1 MNTETP
7 RKSRRRRGPLI
18 SAAAVACA
26 AATAAAGLIA
36 LNTSDGGAGTAEA
49 APAAAGNAAKAA
61 GAGALIWRDEFN
73 RPAGTAP
80 DGGKWNVEVN
90 GDGGGN
96 GELQYYTNRRDNLAH
111 DGNGNMVITAR
122 KGNPGD
128 YQCHYGYCQYTSG
141 RMNTAGKFEHAYGR
155 FEARI
160 QIPIG
165 QGIWPAFW
173 MLGND
178 LGQVGWP
185 NSGEIDIMEN
195 IGSQPA
201 DVHGSLHGPG
211 YSGGNPI
218 TGSYYHPQGW
228 AFADT
233 FHTFAVE
240 WSPNSITWFVDGNA
254 YQTFTPADTRGNPW
268 VYDHP
273 FFMILNVA
281 VGGSWPGAPDAS
293 TQFPQQMKVDYVRV
307 YDLG

>member
-1 MNTETP
+1 MNTDTETP
-7 RKSRRRRGPLI
+7 RKNRRRRGPLI

-36 LNTSDGGAGTAEA
+36 LNTSDGAGSPEA
-49 APAAAGNAAKAA
+49 APVAADNAAKS
-61 GAGALIWRDEFN
+61 AGALIWRDEFN

-96 GELQYYTNRRDNLAH
+96 DELQYYTNRRDNLAH

-195 IGSQPA
+195 IGSKPA

-240 WSPNSITWFVDGNA
+240 WSPESITWFVDGNA

-281 VGGSWPGAPDAS
+281 VGGSWPGDPDAS
-293 TQFPQQMKVDYVRV
+293 TQFPQQMKIDYVRV

>member
-1 MNTETP
+1 MNTATP
-7 RKSRRRRGPLI
+7 RTRRRRRGLGL
-18 SAAAVACA
+18 SAAASVCA
-26 AATAAAGLIA
+26 VATAAAGLIA
-36 LNTSDGGAGTAEA
+36 LHTGDAPRSAAAE
-49 APAAAGNAAKAA
+49 PAAAAQAAA
-61 GAGALIWRDEFN
+61 GALVWSDEFN
-73 RPAGTAP
+73 AGAGTAP
-80 DGGKWNVEVN
+80 DPAKWNVEVN

-96 GELQYYTNRRDNLAH
+96 NELQYYTDSRDNLAH

-122 KGNPGD
+122 EGNPAGH
-128 YQCHYGYCQYTSG
+128 QCHYGHCQYTSG

-155 FEARI
+155 YEARI
-160 QIPIG
+160 QIPTG

-173 MLGND
+173 MLGGD
-178 LGQVGWP
+178 FGDVGWP
-185 NSGEIDIMEN
+185 DSGEIDIMEN
-195 IGSQPA
+195 IGSRPA

-240 WSPNSITWFVDGNA
+240 WSPESITWFVDGNA
-254 YQTFTPADTRGNPW
+254 YQTFTPADTGGDPW

-281 VGGSWPGAPDAS
+281 VGGSWPGSPDAS